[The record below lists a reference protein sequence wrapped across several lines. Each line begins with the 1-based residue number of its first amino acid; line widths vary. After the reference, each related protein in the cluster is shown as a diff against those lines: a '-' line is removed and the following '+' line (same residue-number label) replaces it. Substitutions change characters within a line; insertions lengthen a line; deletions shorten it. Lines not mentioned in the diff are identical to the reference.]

1 MKIILIGFMGSGKT
15 SVAEGLAKSLNLKS
29 LDMDETILKSSGFK
43 SINEIFE
50 KKGEK
55 TFRIMELAIAKEFAD
70 VDDVVIS
77 TGGGVV
83 MNKQTMDPLLKNSV
97 VIYLNLSFNNARRR
111 VSQKKIRPPLFQN
124 TNKAKTLFNIRKPLY
139 TSYADII
146 IDTDNMEINEVLENI
161 IVKLRKGKNGR
172 Q

>member
-15 SVAEGLAKSLNLKS
+15 SVAGRLAKKLGLKS
-29 LDMDETILKSSGFK
+29 IDMDELILKSSGFK

-55 TFRIMELAIAKEFAD
+55 SFRAMELVVARKLAD
-70 VDDVVIS
+70 ADNMVIS

-83 MNKQTMDPLLKNSV
+83 MSKQIMDPLSKNSM
-97 VIYLNLSFNNARRR
+97 VIYLKLRFDNARKR
-111 VSQKKIRPPLFQN
+111 VYQKKIRPPLFQDN
-124 TNKAKTLFNIRKPLY
+124 NETKKLFNKREPLY
-139 TSYADII
+139 TSYSDII
-146 IDTDNMEINEVLENI
+146 IDTHNMGINEVLENI

-172 Q
+172 E